1 MVELTE
7 HDSETDRETR
17 RTAPKLAVSSF
28 LSVPI
33 GVSRPVNWGEI
44 QIAFRKAPPSIA
56 ESERVRLL
64 IALANGEKLYH
75 EEWRLLTGRNSAAD
89 GDAPIGVPYDIGL
102 ALITIIQIFLS
113 GSKQARDVLSQ
124 RIEQLVA
131 SPCVL
136 ISASVDQKVISRGP
150 WGALI
155 YALWLLVD
163 PQRPFR
169 ARLCNCQYSKC
180 RRFFM
185 KPPKKGPG
193 RQRTR
198 YCSPQ
203 HGEAGDAERSPV
215 RMKKAR
221 RRNR

>member
-7 HDSETDRETR
+7 HDRDATR
-17 RTAPKLAVSSF
+17 FVRNLVISSF
-28 LSVPI
+28 LSVRPI
-33 GVSRPVNWGEI
+33 GISSPINWKEI
-44 QIAFRKAPPSIA
+44 QSAFRSAPPSIS

-64 IALANGEKLYH
+64 VSLVNGEKLAQ
-75 EEWRLLTGRNSAAD
+75 EAWEQLTGSD
-89 GDAPIGVPYDIGL
+89 GVGNDALTGLPRDIGTAL
-102 ALITIIQIFLS
+102 ATILLIFVS
-113 GSKQARDVLSQ
+113 GSKEARDVLLR
-124 RIEQLVA
+124 RIEQVVA

-136 ISASVDQKVISRGP
+136 ISPTVDQKVISRGR

-169 ARLCNCQYSKC
+169 SRLCNCQYSNC

-185 KPPKKGPG
+185 SPAKKGPG

-221 RRNR
+221 RRNK

>member
-1 MVELTE
+1 VVELTD
-7 HDSETDRETR
+7 HDPDAERYAR
-17 RTAPKLAVSSF
+17 NLAISSF
-28 LSVPI
+28 LSIPI
-33 GVSRPVNWGEI
+33 GVSLPVNWSEI
-44 QIAFRKAPPSIA
+44 QVAFRSAPAPIT

-64 IALANGEKLYH
+64 IALINGEKLDH
-75 EEWRLLTGRNSAAD
+75 EAWKQLTGRDSATA
-89 GDAPIGVPYDIGL
+89 DAPSGVPHAIGL
-102 ALITIIQIFLS
+102 ALATILQTFVS
-113 GSKQARDVLSQ
+113 GSKNARDMLSQ

-136 ISASVDQKVISRGP
+136 VSASVDQKVISRGP

-169 ARLCNCQYSKC
+169 ARLCNCQYSNC

-185 KPPKKGPG
+185 SPAKKGPG

-221 RRNR
+221 RRNK